1 MARIETVSVT
11 ALESFTFGGRQVLK
25 DEVLQVLPVEALS
38 LTFRH
43 QAKFSK
49 PINRYRSSA
58 LDAATEV
65 EYVKP
70 KRQYRRRDMQAED
83 S

>member
-11 ALESFTFGGRQVLK
+11 ALESFTYGGRQVVK
-25 DEVLQVLPVEALS
+25 DEVLEVLPVEALS

-49 PINRYRSSA
+49 PIPRYRTKVLTA
-58 LDAATEV
+58 DAQSD
-65 EYVKP
+65 KP
-70 KRQYRRRDMQAED
+70 KRQYRRRDMQAEE
-83 S
+83 